1 MAMTNNLFHEPK
13 PDCIAHSST
22 SALLVTN
29 LDYNDWA
36 TSLSG
41 ALFDVGLKLPSAM
54 EKWPESEEKN
64 ETAYQLAFDTPL
76 PFFGHMSQQPQKM
89 KQFAGFM
96 RSLTTLESNDIR
108 HLVEGFDWA
117 SLGKAT
123 VVDVS
128 QLPGSALL
136 DMRQASTATDVACK
150 QVGGSTGHACIN
162 LAKAYPDLTFVVQDL
177 PRNAEQGKAAI
188 ASQSEDIAARISFQ
202 AHDFFQPQPVKGAQV
217 YLLRTILHDWPA
229 KEAQTILA
237 NLFTAMESE
246 SRILIMDIILPAAGS
261 IEPLQEGT
269 LRNRDLLM
277 MGLFN
282 SKQRYLEDWTALV
295 DHTDAKLAIK
305 NVVRPF
311 NSAMSVIEVG
321 HREQNANVVH

>member
-1 MAMTNNLFHEPK
+1 
-13 PDCIAHSST
+13 
-22 SALLVTN
+22 
-29 LDYNDWA
+29 
-36 TSLSG
+36 
-41 ALFDVGLKLPSAM
+41 M
-54 EKWPESEEKN
+54 EKWPDSEEKN

-96 RSLTTLESNDIR
+96 RSLTSLESNDIR

-128 QLPGSALL
+128 QGSGSALL
-136 DMRQASTATDVACK
+136 RTGRVATAANRIARE

-162 LAKAYPDLTFVVQDL
+162 LAKAFPDLTFVVQDL
-177 PRNAEQGKAAI
+177 PKNAEQGKAAI
-188 ASQSEDIAARISFQ
+188 ASQPDDIAARISFQ

-229 KEAQTILA
+229 TEARTILT
-237 NLFTAMESE
+237 NLFAAMESG
-246 SRILIMDIILPAAGS
+246 SRILIMDIVLPAAGS

-295 DHTDAKLAIK
+295 DDTDKSLVIK

-311 NSAMSVIEVG
+311 NSAMSVLEVG
-321 HREQNANVVH
+321 HREQTANSVH